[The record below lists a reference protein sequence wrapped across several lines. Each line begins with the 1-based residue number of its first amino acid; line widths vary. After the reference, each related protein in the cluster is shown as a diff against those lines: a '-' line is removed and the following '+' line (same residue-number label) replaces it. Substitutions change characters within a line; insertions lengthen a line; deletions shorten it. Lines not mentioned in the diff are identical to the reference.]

1 METMEAIFNRRSIRK
16 FTGQKIKDEDIQT
29 LLRAAMMAPTAVNA
43 QEWEFLVI
51 RDKEKLDAITQIHP
65 HSQMLKQAD
74 AAIIICANTGKEILP
89 GYWIG
94 DCGACAQNILLAATA
109 LGLGSVWLGVQP
121 DNKRVEDFKKL
132 LGLPAQIMPFN
143 VIALGYPAE
152 KRDEKDRYDAKKI
165 HLENW

>member
-1 METMEAIFNRRSIRK
+1 METLEAIFKRRSIRK
-16 FTGQKIKDEDIQT
+16 FTDKQISESDIKT
-29 LLRAAMMAPTAVNA
+29 LLKAAMMTPTAVNA

-51 RDKEKLDAITQIHP
+51 RDKEKLAAITQIHE

-74 AAIIICANTGKEILP
+74 AAIIICANIEKEILP

-109 LGLGSVWLGVQP
+109 LGIGSVWLGVQP
-121 DNKRVEDFKKL
+121 NDKRVEDFKKL
-132 LGLPAQIMPFN
+132 FALPAHIMPFN

-152 KRDEKDRYDAKKI
+152 TKEDVDRYDEAKVRYEK
-165 HLENW
+165 W